1 MSTSFRFEKELTKY
15 ENISRKWGR
24 DLKNYFQFQRVTKM
38 ILQVTRKGKR
48 KRLEKHEETLFK
60 RIDVKLKILEE
71 NRCAKIERNAI

>member
-1 MSTSFRFEKELTKY
+1 VSTNFRFEKELTKY
-15 ENISRKWGR
+15 ENR

>member
-1 MSTSFRFEKELTKY
+1 
-15 ENISRKWGR
+15 
-24 DLKNYFQFQRVTKM
+24 M